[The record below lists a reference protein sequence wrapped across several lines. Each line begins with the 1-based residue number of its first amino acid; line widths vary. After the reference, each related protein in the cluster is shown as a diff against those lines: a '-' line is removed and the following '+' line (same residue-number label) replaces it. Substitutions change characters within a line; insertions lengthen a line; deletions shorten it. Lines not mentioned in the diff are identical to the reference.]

1 MSKRFRPLSRRT
13 LLKGAG
19 ATLALPMLDA
29 MRPVTALAQ
38 EVTGPPVRFLTYYAP
53 NGVHMQTWTPATEG
67 RDYALTPSL
76 APLAAHKDDLLVL
89 SGLRNLPARPDGPGD
104 HAAGTG
110 SFLTA
115 THVFKTEGANIQN
128 NISLDQR
135 IANEIGGATP
145 FASLELGA
153 EGGSS
158 VGNCDS
164 GYSCAYSRNISWSGP
179 ATPVYKEVNPRAAF
193 GRLFQGADPTE
204 TAESRARR
212 RTFHLSVLDFVL
224 EDARLLNAKLG
235 RRDQAKVAEYMTGIR
250 DLERRIEAAESGP
263 QCTPGSRP
271 DRPEGLPEHLR
282 QMADIMTLA
291 LQCDSTRVIT
301 FMLGN
306 AGSNRAHRFIDIRE
320 GHHEISHHQSDPEN
334 FRKLQIIDRWEMGEF
349 AYLLDRLKATPEGDG
364 TLLDNTVV
372 LWSSEISDGNR
383 HNHDNLPVLLA
394 GGAGGQLDTGRH
406 VRYADEPPIADLF
419 IRIASLMGVPLD
431 TFGDDGTTPLG
442 RLTA

>member
-193 GRLFQGADPTE
+193 GRLFQGADPS
-204 TAESRARR
+204 APAHLPPLRAGLRARG
-212 RTFHLSVLDFVL
+212 RTPP
-224 EDARLLNAKLG
+224 ERQARAAGPGQGRGVHDRHPGSGAAHRG
-235 RRDQAKVAEYMTGIR
+235 RRV
-250 DLERRIEAAESGP
+250 
-263 QCTPGSRP
+263 
-271 DRPEGLPEHLR
+271 
-282 QMADIMTLA
+282 
-291 LQCDSTRVIT
+291 
-301 FMLGN
+301 
-306 AGSNRAHRFIDIRE
+306 
-320 GHHEISHHQSDPEN
+320 
-334 FRKLQIIDRWEMGEF
+334 
-349 AYLLDRLKATPEGDG
+349 
-364 TLLDNTVV
+364 
-372 LWSSEISDGNR
+372 
-383 HNHDNLPVLLA
+383 
-394 GGAGGQLDTGRH
+394 GASMHPR
-406 VRYADEPPIADLF
+406 
-419 IRIASLMGVPLD
+419 
-431 TFGDDGTTPLG
+431 
-442 RLTA
+442 